1 MNKGK
6 CAVHMQKCHQEE
18 GLHMPGY
25 FGKRLLMST
34 VGTDEETAQ
43 EDIKRK
49 EKKEKPAGSCL

>member
-1 MNKGK
+1 VNKGK
-6 CAVHMQKCHQEE
+6 CAVHKEE

-25 FGKRLLMST
+25 FCKRLLVST

-43 EDIKRK
+43 KDIKRK